1 MTPLPKRRWS
11 TRRQGKRRAA
21 QTAGALTLVKCKNCG
36 QLKQSHTICPN
47 CGFYRGKSIKS
58 VNVQQTTVSEN
69 QK

>member
-21 QTAGALTLVKCKNCG
+21 QTVQTLTLVACSNCK

-47 CGFYRGKSIKS
+47 CGFYRQKLVKA
-58 VNVQQTTVSEN
+58 SEN
-69 QK
+69 QN